1 MKSTLQQEFAKMAE
15 ALYDETVQHRRH
27 LHQYPELSF
36 QENATADFVE
46 KVLIEIGFT
55 SIKRMA
61 KTGVVA
67 LLHPQEHIGKVIG
80 LRSDLDAL
88 PIQETNVIS
97 YKSKHE
103 GVMHACGH
111 DVHTAILLTVAK
123 ILFRCKDQVSG
134 NVKFIFQP
142 GEELL
147 PGGASVLIKEGV
159 LNHPNVDYLIAQH
172 VTPQIPVGKIGFKKG
187 LFMAST
193 DEIYITVKG
202 KGGHAAMPHTY
213 VNPLLLASE
222 ILMKLNQFFMID
234 KTENSLQIP
243 TVLAF
248 GKINGA
254 GATNVIPD
262 EVNIAGT
269 FRTLD
274 ETWRKKAHLLIKEI
288 AARVASNMNGECEVD
303 IHFGYPCLVN
313 DEEVTTICMQSAE
326 QMIGKGN
333 IQLLD
338 YRMTAEDFAYFS
350 QIKPV
355 CFYRLGTGNAQKDTE
370 HNVHNSNFNIDED
383 VLRYAPAV
391 MAAMAIDLMN

>member
-1 MKSTLQQEFAKMAE
+1 MKSKLKQEFAKMAE
-15 ALYDETVQHRRH
+15 DLYDETVQHRRH

-46 KVLIEIGFT
+46 KVLTEIGFT
-55 SIKRMA
+55 AIKRMA

-67 LLHPQEHIGKVIG
+67 LLHPEEHVGKVIG

-88 PIQETNVIS
+88 PIQETNAIS
-97 YKSKHE
+97 YKSKHD

-234 KTENSLQIP
+234 KTDNNLQIP

-248 GKINGA
+248 GKINGS

-288 AARVASNMNGECEVD
+288 ATNVASNMNGECEVD